1 MLTRRLP
8 SICDHVCGR
17 DTCSIIGGI
26 GSHVV
31 DYAMSVDARKAP
43 KKKKD
48 KAAAAAAAA
57 PFDGAAF
64 IKYLID
70 AMASSHTAGSN
81 AVIVFRLR
89 RSCRH
94 IPMFCAAIRV
104 KLLSRC
110 TLVAPRIPAP
120 LTVVVRC
127 GRCILGWPGAVVWR
141 AFVAVGVGGAV
152 SAVHLRGR
160 VWTTGTPPPTEPL
173 SSESNAV
180 VLSFDDRGRAVV
192 LLFCWTSQTS
202 QPLPVRMS
210 ACQSVSRIMKKLPIE
225 VVSPFLPAIMT
236 HALELVVVSDDAC
249 LDFTLGTLF
258 LAIKKGPEV
267 SPQTMD

>member
-1 MLTRRLP
+1 MWTWCAGGSRPPVSGARPRGRSMRPACCTLPATRPGHGMASLLMLTRRLP

-160 VWTTGTPPPTEPL
+160 VWTTGTPPPRNRCRPNRMLLCCLLVTV
-173 SSESNAV
+173 AV
-180 VLSFDDRGRAVV
+180 PWSCV
-192 LLFCWTSQTS
+192 LLHVTDVTAAAS
-202 QPLPVRMS
+202 RS
-210 ACQSVSRIMKKLPIE
+210 AVTRRRRHLHRP
-225 VVSPFLPAIMT
+225 P
-236 HALELVVVSDDAC
+236 
-249 LDFTLGTLF
+249 
-258 LAIKKGPEV
+258 
-267 SPQTMD
+267 